1 VSQGSEVSATPSFAA
16 ARSGSRQPA
25 GGLAL
30 ALRFALREMRGGL
43 SGFFIFLACI
53 ALGVAAIGGVNSVA
67 QAITIGVQSQ
77 GQSLLGGDIRFRL
90 IHREANDAER
100 AFLDDLGD
108 VAVSAAM
115 RSMLRLADGED
126 QTLVEVKAVDR
137 LYPLYGELVA
147 LPDAP
152 LERLLEERDGVH
164 GAIVPQLLFD
174 RLDVAPGE
182 IVRLGDAEFELR
194 AELISEP
201 DAVSEGFGFAPRMMV
216 SLEGLQA
223 AGLLQEG
230 SLVENVYKIALP
242 VGTTDED
249 IEAIGERANAAFPEA
264 GWTIRGRA
272 NAAPALTAN
281 IERFSQ
287 FLTLVGLTA
296 LVVGGVGVANAV
308 RAYLDSKRGVIATF
322 KSLGASGRLVFAIY
336 LTQILAIAGIAIVI
350 GLVLAALMPHATAFF
365 LADLLPV
372 AAGGGLYPGA
382 LALAALFGLLV
393 TLAFAVLP
401 LGRARDVPAASLFR
415 EAGFNGQGWPRLHY
429 VLLALAIAALLAG
442 LAVWF
447 SSERRVAAVF
457 VGATIFAFVVL
468 RAVALLVQ
476 WLARRAP
483 RVRSTALRL
492 AIGNIHRPGA
502 LTPSVVLSLGL
513 GLTLL
518 VTLALIEGN
527 LRNQIAGNLP
537 EQAPNFF
544 FVDIQNR
551 DVEAFSELVRAE
563 APSGDLATVPMLR
576 GRIMELNGI
585 DVREIEVPPE
595 GAWVLRGDRGITYAR
610 DVPENSTLV
619 EGAWWDTDHEGEA
632 LVSFAAQE
640 AREIGLGI
648 GDTVTVN
655 VLGRNLTATIA
666 NLREVQWESLGIN
679 FVMVFSPNT
688 FAGAPHAWLATLT
701 DPGASLADESR
712 VLRAVTQAFPAVTSV
727 RVKDALEIVN
737 DIIAQLALAIRAAA
751 AVALIASVLVLAGAL
766 AAGNRARIHDAV
778 VLKTLGATRGTLIR
792 AFSLEYAL
800 IGLATA
806 TFALAAGGAAGW
818 FVVSRIMGLPAAF
831 LPEVAL
837 STILVALVL
846 TVGIG
851 LIGTWRVL
859 GHKAAPVLRN
869 L

>member
-1 VSQGSEVSATPSFAA
+1 MSHGTEVSSHPTYATAERPPAA
-16 ARSGSRQPA
+16 PA
-25 GGLAL
+25 AGLAL
-30 ALRFALREMRGGL
+30 AVRFALREMRGGL

-90 IHREANDAER
+90 IHREANVTER
-100 AFLDDLGD
+100 AFLDDLGS
-108 VAVSAAM
+108 VAVSASM
-115 RSMLRLADGED
+115 RSMVRLVDGRD
-126 QTLVEVKAVDR
+126 QTLVEVKAVDGA
-137 LYPLYGELVA
+137 YPLYGELLTQPAESVG
-147 LPDAP
+147 
-152 LERLLEERDGVH
+152 RLLEDRDGVF
-164 GAIVPQLLFD
+164 GAVAPQLLFD
-174 RLDVAPGE
+174 RLDVEPGDT
-182 IVRLGDAEFELR
+182 VRLGDAEFQLR
-194 AELISEP
+194 AELLTEP
-201 DAVSEGFGFAPRMMV
+201 DAVSDGFGFAPRLMV
-216 SLEGLQA
+216 SVDGLQA

-242 VGTTDED
+242 EGTTDAD
-249 IEAIGERANAAFPEA
+249 IEAIGERATATFPEA
-264 GWTIRGRA
+264 GWSIRGRA

-322 KSLGASGRLVFAIY
+322 KSLGASGGLVFSIY
-336 LTQILAIAGIAIVI
+336 LTQILVIAAVAIVI
-350 GLVLAALMPHATAFF
+350 GLVLAALMPHATGAF

-372 AAGGGLYPGA
+372 PTGGGLYPGA
-382 LALAALFGLLV
+382 LAIAALFGLLV
-393 TLAFAVLP
+393 TLAFAILP

-415 EAGFNGQGWPRLHY
+415 EAGFNGQGWPRLVY
-429 VLLALAIAALLAG
+429 LLMALVIAALLAG
-442 LAVWF
+442 LAIWF
-447 SSERRVAAVF
+447 SSERRVAAIF

-468 RAVALLVQ
+468 RAVSLLVQ

-527 LRNQIAGNLP
+527 LRNQISGNLP
-537 EQAPNFF
+537 DQAPNFF

-551 DVEAFSELVRAE
+551 EIEAFSSLVRAQ
-563 APSGDLATVPMLR
+563 APDGDLATVPMLR
-576 GRIMELNGI
+576 GRIMELNGV
-585 DVREIEVPPE
+585 DVREIEVPAE

-610 DVPENSTLV
+610 DVPENSTIV
-619 EGAWWDTDHEGEA
+619 EGAWWDGDHEGEP

-648 GDTVTVN
+648 GDSVTVN
-655 VLGRNLTATIA
+655 VLGRNITATIA

-688 FAGAPHAWLATLT
+688 FVGAPHAWLATLT
-701 DPGASLADESR
+701 DRQATPSDESNI
-712 VLRAVTQAFPAVTSV
+712 LRAVTQNFPAVTSV
-727 RVKDALEIVN
+727 RVKDALEVVN

-751 AVALIASVLVLAGAL
+751 GVALVASVLVLAGAL

-778 VLKTLGATRGTLIR
+778 VLKTLGATRRTLIS

-806 TFALAAGGAAGW
+806 TFALVAGGAAAW

-837 STILVALVL
+837 STVAVALVL